1 MNQVAVLPDNI
12 VTTPLSLA
20 STKQFKD
27 DVQEAEIPEHLK
39 DLVVELK
46 AQFLA
51 ASLSPSAGVLNLPAV
66 DCFSIKDLLQQ
77 YAKKSRQLFSE
88 WAKYCHFSD
97 VHYTRNLI
105 YACEDFELVVLC
117 WGPGILVS

>member
-1 MNQVAVLPDNI
+1 MNQFAVVSDNI
-12 VTTPLSLA
+12 ITTPLSL
-20 STKQFKD
+20 SPTKQFKD
-27 DVQEAEIPEHLK
+27 DAQEAEIPEQLK

-46 AQFLA
+46 AQFVA
-51 ASLSPSAGVLNLPAV
+51 ASLSPSTGLLNLPAV

-97 VHYTRNLI
+97 VHYTRNLV

-117 WGPGILVS
+117 CGPGILAS